1 MVRDARHRIYRKVQ
15 DICDYLIAKNNL
27 ITAIVKPEWV
37 MSEYR
42 KLFDTATD
50 QNVKL
55 KCLQDFSK
63 ILKLQADAQ
72 VTVTN
77 NIPQTP
83 VQIIFQD

>member
-1 MVRDARHRIYRKVQ
+1 
-15 DICDYLIAKNNL
+15 
-27 ITAIVKPEWV
+27 

-83 VQIIFQD
+83 VQIIFQDQEEKNEKN